1 MPSWVSKA
9 ATAKADIICISVTPR
24 CFTVHSFLDVLGYS
38 FLAVGQEVQ
47 SPKLKAMTGKVAG
60 GAGMH
65 ARQGGMTLLEVL
77 LAVVVVAAGLF
88 ATAAMQLQALQAA
101 DSARRDGQA
110 AMALHSEHER
120 RRR

>member
-1 MPSWVSKA
+1 
-9 ATAKADIICISVTPR
+9 
-24 CFTVHSFLDVLGYS
+24 
-38 FLAVGQEVQ
+38 
-47 SPKLKAMTGKVAG
+47 
-60 GAGMH
+60 MH

-77 LAVVVVAAGLF
+77 LAIVIVAAGLF

-101 DSARRDGQA
+101 DSARRDGQT

>member
-1 MPSWVSKA
+1 
-9 ATAKADIICISVTPR
+9 
-24 CFTVHSFLDVLGYS
+24 
-38 FLAVGQEVQ
+38 
-47 SPKLKAMTGKVAG
+47 
-60 GAGMH
+60 MH

-77 LAVVVVAAGLF
+77 LAIVIVAAGLF

-101 DSARRDGQA
+101 DSARRDGQV